1 MRKSA
6 CQNSDFMGK
15 TYSLDMDKY
24 VIGNYNYKTLLNGKI
39 LVTTLHGGWAI
50 LDEDEFRLLRQG
62 GVEKDPELYSLLL
75 SEGIILSETNISA
88 ATAQLKNK
96 HAQLF
101 SATTLHIVTPTLR
114 CNHKCVYCYAASKPE
129 NDKKYDMT
137 KDTAKAVVDFMF
149 QAPSNKI
156 CIEFQGGEPL
166 LNFPI
171 VKFIVEYAKTKAK
184 EMKKEV
190 DFRLVSNLTLM
201 DKDKLSWL
209 VENKIALNSS
219 FDGPKGVHNKNRK
232 YDGGKGTH
240 KEVLFWIEKLKQKGI
255 TISLMPT
262 ITRHTLPFFK
272 ELIDEYVRLGQKSFW
287 ARRMNVGG
295 FATNVWNEIGYTPEE
310 YLEFWKKCLD
320 YLIELNKK
328 GIDIHE
334 GAISIFLKNIIFS
347 KKYQGFVCLASPC
360 GCAWSQ
366 VAYNYKGDIYTCDEA
381 RSFEAFRIG
390 NVKETT
396 YEELY
401 SSWDVLDIVDLTTG
415 QSFDCAECVYHPFC
429 GPCIVD
435 EYGEHGNIIKKPNS
449 FNCQIKKGVFDY
461 IFNELMDDKEK
472 WGIVRGWAVGD
483 KECVSCAT
491 KEKCQ

>member
-1 MRKSA
+1 MA
-6 CQNSDFMGK
+6 K

-24 VIGNYNYKTLLNGKI
+24 VIGNYNYKHLLNGKT
-39 LVTTLHGGWAI
+39 LVTTQHGGWAI
-50 LDEDEFRLLRQG
+50 LDKEEFRLLRG
-62 GVEKDPELYSLLL
+62 GEVEKDSELYKLLL
-75 SEGIILSETNISA
+75 TEGIILSETNISTV
-88 ATAQLKNK
+88 TAQLRNK
-96 HAQLF
+96 HSQLF

-129 NDKKYDMT
+129 NDKTYDMT

-184 EMKKEV
+184 KTKKEV
-190 DFRLVSNLTLM
+190 NFRIVTNLTLM
-201 DKDKLSWL
+201 DDKKLSWL
-209 VENKIALNSS
+209 TENKIELNSS
-219 FDGPKGVHNKNRK
+219 FDGPECVHDKNRL
-232 YDGGKGTH
+232 YDNGQGSYRD
-240 KEVLFWIEKLKQKGI
+240 VMSWIEKLKEKGI
-255 TISLMPT
+255 PISLMPT

-272 ELIDEYVRLGQKSFW
+272 ELIDEYVRLGQKRFW

-310 YLEFWKKCLD
+310 YLDFWKKCLD
-320 YLIELNKK
+320 YIIELNKK
-328 GIDIHE
+328 GIEIQE
-334 GAISIFLKNIIFS
+334 GAIDIFLKNIIFS
-347 KKYQGFVCLASPC
+347 KKYYGFVCLASPC

-366 VAYNYKGDIYTCDEA
+366 AAYDYKGDIYTCDEA
-381 RSFEAFRIG
+381 RSFDAFKIG
-390 NVKETT
+390 NVNETN
-396 YEELY
+396 YKELY

-435 EYGEHGNIIKKPNS
+435 EYGEHGNIIKKPDS
-449 FNCQIKKGVFDY
+449 FNCRVKKGVFDY
-461 IFNELMDDKEK
+461 IFNELMNDKEK
-472 WGIVRGWAVGD
+472 WDIVRSWVVG
-483 KECVSCAT
+483 KNACASCAP
-491 KEKCQ
+491 KEKCK